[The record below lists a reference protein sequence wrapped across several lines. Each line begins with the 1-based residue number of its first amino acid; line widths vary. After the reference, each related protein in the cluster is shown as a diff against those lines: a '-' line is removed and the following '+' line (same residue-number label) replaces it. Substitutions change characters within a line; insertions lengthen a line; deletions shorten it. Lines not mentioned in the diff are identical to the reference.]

1 MKFINTAS
9 LTLVLVLSGCAT
21 TDHMYNADGQ
31 CMTCF
36 NNPFTGEALNHDGN
50 NNKHMEVAKQPL
62 PKNTQPEI
70 KEPTST
76 SLSYDMKQVTFN
88 SGVNVDVAFIALKE
102 EFQFR
107 SAEEVKKEMGS
118 FAEYKLRSSDYEWKV
133 MPSVSYT
140 MASER
145 EILGSHMNLL
155 VTVNKRTD
163 TSSIVIAKYWPRN
176 KSVDEKA
183 VGNHILSRIQKALSN

>member
-1 MKFINTAS
+1 MKLINTAS
-9 LTLVLVLSGCAT
+9 LALILALSGCAT
-21 TDHMYNADGQ
+21 TDHIYNAEGQ
-31 CMTCF
+31 CLTCF
-36 NNPFTGEALNHDGN
+36 NNPFTGEAMNHDGS
-50 NNKHMEVAKQPL
+50 NNKHMEVAKPL
-62 PKNTQPEI
+62 SEDIPPRTE
-70 KEPTST
+70 EPTST
-76 SLSYDMKQVTFN
+76 SHPYDMKQVTFN

-118 FAEYKLRSSDYEWKV
+118 FADYKLRSSDYEWKV
-133 MPSVSYT
+133 LPSVSYT
-140 MASER
+140 MGSER
-145 EILGSHMNLL
+145 KILGSHMNVL

-176 KSVDEKA
+176 KSDDEKA